1 MKSECNI
8 CSNSARKIFE
18 AVVLGKYNVNYF
30 QCEHCAFIQT
40 DKPYWLKEAYISAIT
55 SIDVGLIYRNLHF
68 SNIVPTILDLF
79 SNEKDAY
86 IDYGGGYGMFV
97 RVMRDK
103 GYDFYLHDIY
113 AENLFARYF
122 ELKNY
127 PGKGNFAALTA
138 FEVFEHLENPA
149 EELTAMFD
157 LTDTII
163 FSTDLQPVQS
173 FTKAADWWYFTPE
186 TGQHISFYNTMSLTI
201 LSQRF
206 DCKLYS
212 NGHNLHMLTKQNF
225 LKDPFSDTGTPIKSL
240 TKRIING
247 IAEKLV
253 DNKTQRTSLLQQDFE
268 LYRSKLN
275 NEV

>member
-1 MKSECNI
+1 
-8 CSNSARKIFE
+8 
-18 AVVLGKYNVNYF
+18 
-30 QCEHCAFIQT
+30 
-40 DKPYWLKEAYISAIT
+40 
-55 SIDVGLIYRNLHF
+55 
-68 SNIVPTILDLF
+68 
-79 SNEKDAY
+79 
-86 IDYGGGYGMFV
+86 MFV